1 MTVQIEF
8 KLNLLFVLIAILIFN
23 ITNKKF
29 KLNINEALRIRIF
42 KQHKTDVLIREY
54 YNEKKKN
61 SPKKI
66 LRFANG
72 L

>member
-42 KQHKTDVLIREY
+42 KQHKTDVLKREY
-54 YNEKKKN
+54 YNEKKK
-61 SPKKI
+61 K
-66 LRFANG
+66 
-72 L
+72 